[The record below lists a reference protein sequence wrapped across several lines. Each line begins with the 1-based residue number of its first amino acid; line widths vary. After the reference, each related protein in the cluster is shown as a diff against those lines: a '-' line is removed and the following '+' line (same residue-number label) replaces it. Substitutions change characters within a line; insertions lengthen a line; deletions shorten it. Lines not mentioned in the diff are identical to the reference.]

1 MSPDGTP
8 IVERSLLDVAA
19 AVRAGD
25 VSPVDLLEAAL
36 ARAARV
42 DALNALAHVDAEGA
56 LLAAEERE
64 DEAHQGRI
72 RGPLHGV
79 PLTVK
84 DLFVVDGLPTGCGT
98 RAPLPRLGRSEATAV
113 GRLREAGA
121 VILGKTNLHEVA
133 LGITGENPWTGDVQN
148 PHDPRRQAGGSSSG
162 SAVAVATGVGWASLA
177 SDTAGSIRIPAALC
191 GVVGFKPTI
200 GAVPL
205 DGALPLCPTCDH
217 AGPIA
222 RTVPDAA
229 AVFGVL
235 AGRAVAPPVLP
246 SLRPPVVGAPLEQLQ
261 GTLSSGVRSSYERLL
276 EALAGAGA
284 EVRPVDLPS
293 LGWAVATYVPLLRS
307 EAAHVHRRAV
317 ETEPGLFSEPVR
329 ATLLEGLD
337 VRAVDYLD
345 ALRQRRR
352 LLDQLIGAMEDVD
365 VLVLPATPV
374 PAPARGSVE
383 VELESGTASHKAAFL
398 RLTVLFSLVGV
409 PTAVVPVDRV
419 DGLPVG
425 VQVVGR
431 RGHDVAVLD
440 HAAWIEALSG
450 RPAEAAEVTPI
461 DGDRAR
467 YGRER

>member
-1 MSPDGTP
+1 MTP
-8 IVERSLLDVAA
+8 TPLLDRSLLDVAA

-42 DALNALAHVDAEGA
+42 DALNSLAHVDAEGA
-56 LLAAEERE
+56 LLAAEERA

-79 PLTVK
+79 PVTVK
-84 DLFVVDGLPTGCGT
+84 DLFVVEGLPTGCGT
-98 RAPLPRLGRSEATAV
+98 RAPLPRLGRHEATAV
-113 GRLREAGA
+113 GRLRDAGA

-133 LGITGENPWTGDVQN
+133 LGITGENPWTGDVHN
-148 PHDPRRQAGGSSSG
+148 PHDRRRQAGGSSSG

-191 GVVGFKPTI
+191 GVVGFKPTL

-205 DGALPLCPTCDH
+205 DGALPLCATCDH
-217 AGPIA
+217 AGPIT
-222 RTVPDAA
+222 RSVPDAA
-229 AVFGVL
+229 TVFGVL
-235 AGRAVAPPVLP
+235 AGRAVTPPVAAD
-246 SLRPPVVGAPLEQLQ
+246 LRPPVVGAPLGPLQ
-261 GTLSSGVRSSYERLL
+261 GTLSSGVRASYERLL

-284 EVRPVDLPS
+284 DVHPVDGPS
-293 LGWAVATYVPLLRS
+293 LGGAVATYLPLLRS

-317 ETEPGLFSEPVR
+317 ETEPDSFSDPVR
-329 ATLLEGLD
+329 AVLREGLD
-337 VRAVDYLD
+337 VRAVDYLE

-352 LLDQLIGAMEDVD
+352 LLDELVAAMEGVD

-374 PAPARGSVE
+374 PAPLRGAVE
-383 VELESGTASHKAAFL
+383 VELETGTTSHRTAFL

-431 RGHDVAVLD
+431 RGHDVAVLG
-440 HAAWIEALSG
+440 HAAWIEAVAG
-450 RPAEAAEVTPI
+450 QPAAPAEVEP
-461 DGDRAR
+461 G
-467 YGRER
+467 